1 MQEWILSPLIKQ
13 DQPCFCSGRPYRYG
27 LVGDM
32 DMTDNMM
39 LRSYRN
45 GKSPFLDRKGPKALA
60 LKIKEQLEVMTPSIS
75 APVRQMSGGNVQKVL
90 VGREIAQNP
99 KVLLVA
105 FPTRGVDVNTSHVIY
120 RF

>member
-1 MQEWILSPLIKQ
+1 MAKSIPGSK
-13 DQPCFCSGRPYRYG
+13 
-27 LVGDM
+27 
-32 DMTDNMM
+32 
-39 LRSYRN
+39 RS
-45 GKSPFLDRKGPKALA
+45 KGIGI
-60 LKIKEQLEVMTPSIS
+60 KIKEQLEVMTPSIS

-120 RF
+120 RLLNEQKKKGLQ